1 MLQFR
6 HGKKDDARRSCSLVS
21 KGFASA
27 DKKFTALAEDMSD
40 IKSKMATKDDI
51 AAIRKEMATKDDLR
65 DELKPIRSDL
75 KSIRD
80 ELDDLTEKLENV
92 SGFRKEID
100 HALERIAAIERH
112 LGITKKI
119 AA

>member
-1 MLQFR
+1 MA
-6 HGKKDDARRSCSLVS
+6 KKTTLDGLAALVS

-27 DKKFTALAEDMSD
+27 DKKFTALTDD
-40 IKSKMATKDDI
+40 IADLRKDMATKDDVR
-51 AAIRKEMATKDDLR
+51 AIVR

>member
-1 MLQFR
+1 LQRLFPR
-6 HGKKDDARRSCSLVS
+6 ASPLPIKRFVALVEDLADLRKD
-21 KGFASA
+21 
-27 DKKFTALAEDMSD
+27 
-40 IKSKMATKDDI
+40 MATNADVR
-51 AAIRKEMATKDDLR
+51 AIIW
-65 DELKPIRSDL
+65 DEIKPIRSDL
-75 KSIRD
+75 KSISD

>member
-1 MLQFR
+1 MA
-6 HGKKDDARRSCSLVS
+6 KKTTLDGLAALVS
-21 KGFASA
+21 EGFASA
-27 DKKFTALAEDMSD
+27 DKKFVALADDIAD
-40 IKSKMATKDDI
+40 IKSTMAIKADFATMATKDDVR
-51 AAIRKEMATKDDLR
+51 AIIR
-65 DELKPIRSDL
+65 DELKPIRSEL

>member
-1 MLQFR
+1 MVA
-6 HGKKDDARRSCSLVS
+6 KKPTKKQKASLDTVLS
-21 KGFASA
+21 TVERGFAA
-27 DKKFTALAEDMSD
+27 VAEDIAD
-40 IKSKMATKDDI
+40 IKGKMATKDDV
-51 AAIRKEMATKDDLR
+51 RVVVR

-100 HALERIAAIERH
+100 HALARIAAIERH

>member
-1 MLQFR
+1 MA
-6 HGKKDDARRSCSLVS
+6 KKTTLDGLAALVS

-27 DKKFTALAEDMSD
+27 DKKFGALAEDMAD
-40 IKSKMATKDDI
+40 IKKTTVVKDDVR
-51 AAIRKEMATKDDLR
+51 AIVR

-80 ELDDLTEKLENV
+80 ELDDLTGKLENV
-92 SGFRKEID
+92 SGFRKEIV